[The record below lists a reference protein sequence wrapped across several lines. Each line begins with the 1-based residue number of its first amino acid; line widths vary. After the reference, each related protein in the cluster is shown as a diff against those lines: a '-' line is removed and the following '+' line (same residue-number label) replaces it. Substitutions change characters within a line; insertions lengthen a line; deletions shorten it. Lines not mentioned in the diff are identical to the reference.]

1 MNRFVYFVHFGYQDA
16 DQDSTAAGPARASS
30 WHVAQRLV
38 RLPGQLRRYLPDTQV
53 KISDHAIRRD
63 PDVIQL
69 AVLTT
74 LDEATTDAAFVRFI
88 RDCKSAQFALAL
100 DGELDAGAVPV
111 PHRLR
116 D

>member
-1 MNRFVYFVHFGYQDA
+1 M
-16 DQDSTAAGPARASS
+16 
-30 WHVAQRLV
+30 
-38 RLPGQLRRYLPDTQV
+38 RLPAQLRRYLPDTQV
-53 KISDHAIRRD
+53 KISDQPIRHD

-88 RDCKSAQFALAL
+88 RDCKSAQFARAL
-100 DGELDAGAVPV
+100 HSELGADAVPTA
-111 PHRLR
+111 HRLR

>member
-30 WHVAQRLV
+30 WHPAQRLV

-88 RDCKSAQFALAL
+88 RDCKSAQFARAL
-100 DGELDAGAVPV
+100 DSELGDDSVSI

>member
-16 DQDSTAAGPARASS
+16 DQDAAAAGSARASS
-30 WHVAQRLV
+30 SHLAQRLT
-38 RLPGQLRRYLPDTQV
+38 RLPVELRRYLPDTQV
-53 KISDHAIRRD
+53 KISDEAIRRD

-88 RDCKSAQFALAL
+88 RDCNSAQFARAIHSEF
-100 DGELDAGAVPV
+100 DAVPEA
-111 PHRLR
+111 HRLR